1 MAVEIHGTVHMRG
14 ETGPGIPVEIQ
25 ADGGHLVLMSGAEA
39 IGDWDLASIGFQSLN
54 EGFAIRAEGE
64 EFILKTE
71 DDAAIAQEIGI
82 AAASPRMARKV
93 AASQN
98 PVERVPAPEPEQ
110 PKSNLGA
117 IVFALGGILVLS
129 GGFFLRQD
137 PTMSA
142 ASRTTAEGL
151 QAGGRFWFA
160 FVIGG
165 LLMAGVAFV
174 LAIGTPWGRVAAVLV
189 LVGLVIVFGI
199 AAQNATPDAD
209 FLLAYGF
216 IAGGIVVG
224 VAVLF
229 SGTLGEGDSE

>member
-1 MAVEIHGTVHMRG
+1 MRG
-14 ETGPGIPVEIQ
+14 EPGPGVPVDVRAEGSLLRI
-25 ADGGHLVLMSGAEA
+25 LSGTEA
-39 IGDWDLASIGFQSLN
+39 IGEWDVGSIGIQSLN
-54 EGFAIRAEGE
+54 DGFAIRAEGE

-71 DDAAIAQEIGI
+71 DDAAIAHEIGI

-93 AASQN
+93 AASQT
-98 PVERVPAPEPEQ
+98 PVEPVPEPEPEQ

-117 IVFALGGILVLS
+117 IVFALGGVLVLS

-137 PTMSA
+137 PTLSA

-151 QAGGRFWFA
+151 RVGGRFWFA

-165 LLMAGVAFV
+165 LLMAGVAYV
-174 LAIGTPWGRVAAVLV
+174 LAIGTRWGRVAAVLV

-216 IAGGIVVG
+216 IAGGIVAG

-229 SGTLGEGDSE
+229 GGTLGENDSQ